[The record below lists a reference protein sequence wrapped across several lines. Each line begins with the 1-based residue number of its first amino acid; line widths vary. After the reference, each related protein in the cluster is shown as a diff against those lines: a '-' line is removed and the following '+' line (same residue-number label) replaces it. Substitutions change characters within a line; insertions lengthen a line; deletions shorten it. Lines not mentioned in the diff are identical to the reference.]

1 VGGASTQAYP
11 PRVAHFTFDPTASTL
26 LLRTRAKGLFSKL
39 AHDLELRCE
48 RVSGEGD
55 RDGESETWRGRMT
68 VPVDGIK
75 VVGSIKKG
83 KPDASALAGWEMEL
97 IEKRLREEVFAGVRE
112 VVVAASGKLSRGDL
126 EISVGGR
133 GQSKL
138 ALVEFRDARAGIELR
153 AKGDVSISRR
163 QREAARRR
171 DQVAGAR
178 VQVGEHCERRQ
189 KHCEGG
195 G

>member
-1 VGGASTQAYP
+1 M
-11 PRVAHFTFDPTASTL
+11 AHFTFDPTASTL

-55 RDGESETWRGRMT
+55 REGEGWKGRLT

-126 EISVGGR
+126 ELTVGGR

-153 AKGDVSISRR
+153 AKGDVSMKAFGLAEVKAPLGAFTVADAIEW
-163 QREAARRR
+163 EAAL
-171 DQVAGAR
+171 VFVEEGAA
-178 VQVGEHCERRQ
+178 
-189 KHCEGG
+189 KA
-195 G
+195 

>member
-1 VGGASTQAYP
+1 
-11 PRVAHFTFDPTASTL
+11 VAHFTFDPTTSTL

-55 RDGESETWRGRMT
+55 RDGDAWKGRLS

-83 KPDASALAGWEMEL
+83 KPDAAALAGWEMEL

-112 VVVAASGKLSRGDL
+112 VAVAASGKLSRGDL
-126 EISVGGR
+126 ELTVGGR
-133 GQSKL
+133 GQTKL
-138 ALVEFRDARAGIELR
+138 ALVEFRDARGGIELR
-153 AKGDVSISRR
+153 AKGDVSMKAFGLAEVKAPLGAFTVADAIEW
-163 QREAARRR
+163 EASLAF
-171 DQVAGAR
+171 VEEGAA
-178 VQVGEHCERRQ
+178 
-189 KHCEGG
+189 KA
-195 G
+195 